1 MALKVLFID
10 AINPLRELERRY
22 PSLSLGYLVSALR
35 SEFGQD
41 TFEFRIVY
49 NHVAKELADFHPD
62 VVGIRCVSQNYNW
75 ARKYAQMAKRQGLPV
90 LMGGVHISA
99 MPTSLSD
106 DMDVA
111 VIGEGEET
119 IVELMRLFIARGRF
133 DVDHLSDIRG
143 IAYWR
148 DGQLAFTEARALIPQ
163 LDDIPFPARDLLKI
177 DKHTYMFTSRGC
189 PYHCSF
195 CFSTRF
201 WRKKVRFAS
210 AQYVVNEIKEI
221 ISNYDVEFISFY
233 DDLFIANRRRLEQIV
248 SLLEEENIVGR
259 VKFSC
264 NCRANLVREEVVRL
278 MKRMGMVSV
287 GMGLESGSDRVLR
300 YLKGEN
306 ISVAD
311 NEKAVALLNRYGIAA
326 NASFVIGSPT
336 ETRGEILET
345 LGFIKKSNDLSYV
358 DTYVLTPLPGTPVW
372 KYAESRG
379 LVSDDMDW
387 DMLSIDFATN
397 YRNAIILS
405 ETLTRDELYQLYRLF
420 QRQRLIIAA
429 RKMWRHPYAQ
439 DLPKFVFNTLWD
451 KVRSWVSSEV

>member
-1 MALKVLFID
+1 MALKVLFVD
-10 AINPLRELERRY
+10 AINPLSELERRY

-35 SEFGQD
+35 SGFGRD
-41 TFEFRIVY
+41 TLQFKIVY
-49 NHVAKELADFHPD
+49 DHVAEELTGFHPD
-62 VVGIRCVSQNYNW
+62 VVGIRCVSQNYNR

-90 LMGGVHISA
+90 LIGGPHISA
-99 MPTSLSD
+99 VPTSLSR

-111 VIGEGEET
+111 VIGEGEAT
-119 IVELMRLFIARGRF
+119 IVELVRLFIAEGKL
-133 DVDHLSDIRG
+133 DTDHMSDIQG
-143 IAYWR
+143 IAYWH
-148 DGQLAFTEARALIPQ
+148 DGQLTFTEAQPLIPR
-163 LDDIPFPARDLLKI
+163 LDDILFPARDLLKI

-189 PYHCSF
+189 PYRCSF

-201 WRKKVRFAS
+201 WRKVRFAS

-221 ISNYDVEFISFY
+221 ISNYNVNFISFY
-233 DDLFIANRRRLEQIV
+233 DDLFIANQRRLEQIV
-248 SLLEEENIVGR
+248 RLLEEENIVGR

-264 NCRANLVREEVVRL
+264 NCRANLVRDEVVRL

-311 NEKAVALLNRYGIAA
+311 SEKAVALLNRYGIVA

-336 ETRGEILET
+336 ETREEILET
-345 LGFIKKSNDLSYV
+345 LDFIKSNDLSFV
-358 DTYVLTPLPGTPVW
+358 DTYLLTPLPGTLVW
-372 KYAESRG
+372 EYAKSRG

-387 DMLSIDFATN
+387 DKLNIDFATN
-397 YRNAIILS
+397 CQNAIILS
-405 ETLTRDELYQLYRLF
+405 ETLTRDELQQLYRLF

-439 DLPKFVFNTLWD
+439 DLPKFVFNTLWG
-451 KVRSWVSSEV
+451 KVRSWVSGEV

>member
-10 AINPLRELERRY
+10 AIHPLLELERRY

-41 TFEFRIVY
+41 TFQFKIVY
-49 NHVAKELADFHPD
+49 DHVAKELADFRPD

-75 ARKYAQMAKRQGLPV
+75 ARKYAQIAKQQGLPV
-90 LMGGVHISA
+90 LIGGAHISA
-99 MPTSLSD
+99 VPTSLSH

-111 VIGEGEET
+111 VIGEGEAT
-119 IVELMRLFIARGRF
+119 IVELMRLFIAERKF
-133 DVDHLSDIRG
+133 EPEHLSHIQG

-189 PYHCSF
+189 PYRCSF
-195 CFSTRF
+195 CFSTQF
-201 WRKKVRFAS
+201 WHKVRFAS

-221 ISNYDVEFISFY
+221 ISNHNVTFISFY
-233 DDLFIANRRRLEQIV
+233 DDLFTAHRRRLEQIV

-264 NCRANLVREEVVRL
+264 NCRANLVREDTVRL
-278 MKRMGMVSV
+278 MKRMGIVSV
-287 GMGLESGSDRVLR
+287 GMGLESASDRILK
-300 YLKGEN
+300 YLKGED

-326 NASFVIGSPT
+326 NASFVIGSPM
-336 ETRGEILET
+336 ETREEILET
-345 LGFIKKSNDLSYV
+345 LDFIKSNELSFA
-358 DTYVLTPLPGTPVW
+358 DTYLLTPLPGTPVW
-372 KYAESRG
+372 KYAESRD

-387 DMLSIDFATN
+387 DKLNIDFATN
-397 YRNAIILS
+397 HQEAIILS

-429 RKMWRHPYAQ
+429 KRMWRHPYAQ
-439 DLPKFVFNTLWD
+439 DLPKFVLNTLWD
-451 KVRSWVSSEV
+451 KVRSWVGSEV